1 MQAQQLNKETTEV
14 FLRLPW
20 RFCWSAKV
28 KILHGFGEI
37 AGWVKKETFIGA
49 KSWGLSEGDAARS
62 ASPLPQSASEENLV
76 ETF

>member
-14 FLRLPW
+14 FLR
-20 RFCWSAKV
+20 FKSCWSAKV
-28 KILHGFGEI
+28 KILHGIGEI

-49 KSWGLSEGDAARS
+49 KSWGLSEGDAARC